1 MRRRALVGLG
11 MAALIAIAATAESR
25 AAVREAVQSAEGAA
39 AFSLSGWA
47 LVGTWWVD
55 VALANCET
63 GEEIPGAVFPAL
75 NTFLAE
81 GSMLSDPAANP
92 ALQRTGHGAWAY
104 AGGRQFT
111 NTVVLFRFN
120 PDGSYAGTQTV
131 RRSITVS
138 RNWSEFTAHDTVTNA
153 DAGGTVVVTR
163 CGIGRGRRLEPQ
175 VVTP

>member
-1 MRRRALVGLG
+1 MRRRALVG
-11 MAALIAIAATAESR
+11 MAMAMLFVTAATGESR
-25 AAVREAVQSAEGAA
+25 AAVRGTVRSPESGG
-39 AFSLSGWA
+39 LSWNGWA
-47 LVGTWWVD
+47 LVGAWWVD
-55 VALANCET
+55 VAPTNCET

-81 GSMLSDPAANP
+81 GSMLSNPAVNP
-92 ALQRTGHGAWAY
+92 ALLRTGHGVWAY

-138 RNWSEFTAHDTVTNA
+138 RTWGEFTAHDTVTNA
-153 DAGGTVVVTR
+153 DVGGTVLSTR
-163 CGIGRGRRLEPQ
+163 CGIGRGRRLEA
-175 VVTP
+175 